1 MTLAQGDHT
10 DFESA
15 LGTVGVNVLT
25 ARLLQMCSVEMRPIL
40 KDFRRS
46 WQMLE
51 IDRIRTKTPGL
62 KMLSAHTLYT
72 LCNLLDPP
80 ELLPEDPKAASEV
93 LAGPLC
99 SPWSA
104 VISLSYLGAFTD
116 DPPPTKSR

>member
-1 MTLAQGDHT
+1 M
-10 DFESA
+10 DFETA
-15 LGTVGVNVLT
+15 LSTVGVNALT
-25 ARLLQMCSVEMRPIL
+25 SRVIQLCSVEMRPVL

-62 KMLSAHTLYT
+62 KMLSAHSLYT

-80 ELLPEDPKAASEV
+80 ETLPDDPKAATDV

-99 SPWSA
+99 SPWTA

-116 DPPPTKSR
+116 DPPKV